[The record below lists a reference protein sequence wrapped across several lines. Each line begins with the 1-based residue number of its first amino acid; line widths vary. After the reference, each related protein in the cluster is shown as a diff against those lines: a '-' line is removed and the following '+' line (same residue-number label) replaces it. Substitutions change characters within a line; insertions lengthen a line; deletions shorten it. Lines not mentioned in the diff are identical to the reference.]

1 MKLATDIKAMEVIL
15 TKAERI
21 GVLSEIITS
30 FNSEE
35 GEEKSDQ
42 AEYFISHLA
51 NAITDLSDEIVSIT
65 YRVSLPGIMAAQK
78 NMGDAPPKTGDM
90 AYKASEIA
98 RMTGKSTRAI
108 EIRSQKEAWNYTE
121 KIGRG
126 RGGKTREY
134 PFSALPPDVQ
144 NAVAQNVRE

>member
-108 EIRSQKEAWNYTE
+108 EIRSQKEAWTRPRRENQRIPLFCTPPRCPE
-121 KIGRG
+121 RRG
-126 RGGKTREY
+126 SKREGIK
-134 PFSALPPDVQ
+134 
-144 NAVAQNVRE
+144 N